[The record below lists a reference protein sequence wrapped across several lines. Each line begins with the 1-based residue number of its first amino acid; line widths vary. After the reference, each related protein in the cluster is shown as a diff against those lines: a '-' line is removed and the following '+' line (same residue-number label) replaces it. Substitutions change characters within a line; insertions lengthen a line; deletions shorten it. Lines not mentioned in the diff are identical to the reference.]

1 MRAGTGRSRQPKPL
15 VAGLFEGA
23 ISSFRLHLAAENKS
37 AKTVRMYTEA
47 VQWFAAARL
56 RPETGLTSWEQVGK
70 QLTLVAPD
78 THIIDRPGSQFPINE
93 AVRRTYRPAT

>member
-15 VAGLFEGA
+15 TAGPFQRT

-47 VQWFAAARL
+47 VQWFAAAHLLRQTTRSGWDQVAGQEHPGLDGLAPGPLQRL
-56 RPETGLTSWEQVGK
+56 LRQ
-70 QLTLVAPD
+70 
-78 THIIDRPGSQFPINE
+78 
-93 AVRRTYRPAT
+93 